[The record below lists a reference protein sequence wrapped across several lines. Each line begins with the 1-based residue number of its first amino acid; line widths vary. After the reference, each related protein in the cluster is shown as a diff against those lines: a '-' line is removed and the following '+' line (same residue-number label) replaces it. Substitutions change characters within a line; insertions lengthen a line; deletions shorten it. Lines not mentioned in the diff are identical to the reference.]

1 MSQQNASAAQ
11 IVVQHKE
18 FEHEGVACDVQQ
30 SPAVGAPHAF
40 AHAVHSSIARST
52 QDSSHC
58 DSQQKGSCTQTA
70 LQQAVFE
77 HDGVVL
83 ATQQLPLEGSPQP
96 GPQTPQT
103 SDAVCAQTVSQASM
117 QHTGSTRQIE
127 RQHRSSA
134 QPGVVRA
141 LQQLP
146 ACGVPHAPPQSP
158 HKICAPCAQVASH
171 SVSQQK
177 PSSAQ
182 IASQQSASEH
192 EGVVRAVQQSP
203 LAASPQPIPQT
214 PQIPRAAVAHVASHC
229 VVQQNMSAAHTFSQ
243 HVASSQRAF
252 AWATQQAPVSGLPH
266 SSLQVPQYSMASSAQ
281 VVSHSTSQ
289 Q

>member
-83 ATQQLPLEGSPQP
+83 ATQQLPLEASPQP

-134 QPGVVRA
+134 QCCARQAAA
-141 LQQLP
+141 LTRLQACARRSIVKPVLP
-146 ACGVPHAPPQSP
+146 A
-158 HKICAPCAQVASH
+158 
-171 SVSQQK
+171 
-177 PSSAQ
+177 
-182 IASQQSASEH
+182 
-192 EGVVRAVQQSP
+192 
-203 LAASPQPIPQT
+203 
-214 PQIPRAAVAHVASHC
+214 PR
-229 VVQQNMSAAHTFSQ
+229 
-243 HVASSQRAF
+243 R
-252 AWATQQAPVSGLPH
+252 WSGLDRN
-266 SSLQVPQYSMASSAQ
+266 L
-281 VVSHSTSQ
+281 
-289 Q
+289 